1 MRVKKKIYASNF
13 KFTIHSNEIFYL
25 FTVVV
30 GEDVE
35 KPVVD
40 GRRADALL
48 AAHYAQ
54 EAALRLCKPGNEVIS
69 LRHYFDET
77 RTMGVKTYYV
87 YENLLFI
94 KLCVQM

>member
-1 MRVKKKIYASNF
+1 MSPIQVNHCFQFCCYRKNI

-69 LRHYFDET
+69 LKHYFEKV
-77 RTMGVKTYYV
+77 VKIII
-87 YENLLFI
+87 NSN
-94 KLCVQM
+94 

>member
-1 MRVKKKIYASNF
+1 MK
-13 KFTIHSNEIFYL
+13 HSSFL
-25 FTVVV
+25 TVVV

-69 LRHYFDET
+69 LKHYFEKV
-77 RTMGVKTYYV
+77 VKIIINS
-87 YENLLFI
+87 NLFASGNSKVLISFYR
-94 KLCVQM
+94 

>member
-1 MRVKKKIYASNF
+1 M
-13 KFTIHSNEIFYL
+13 FYL

-69 LRHYFDET
+69 LKHYF
-77 RTMGVKTYYV
+77 
-87 YENLLFI
+87 ENVLKI
-94 KLCVQM
+94 IINSN